1 MNSMIV
7 RGKVFKYGDN
17 INTDI
22 ISPPQYMELSVAEA
36 AKYTLSALDPEFAGK
51 VRKGDILVAGVN
63 FGSGSSR
70 ETSPLTLRY
79 LGVGAI
85 VAKFFARIFYRNA
98 INIGLPVVECREAD
112 RISANDIIEINFE
125 RGRITNTTKDE
136 VYDCSAIPPHI
147 LELVQEGGLVAY
159 LKKHLSEP
167 AKASSGSG

>member
-7 RGKVFKYGDN
+7 RGKVWKYGDN

-36 AKYTLSALDPEFAGK
+36 AKYTLNALDAEFAGK
-51 VRKGDILVAGVN
+51 VGKGDILVAGDN

-112 RISANDIIEINFE
+112 RISANDVIEINFE
-125 RGRITNTTKDE
+125 QGRITNTTTG
-136 VYDCSAIPPHI
+136 I
-147 LELVQEGGLVAY
+147 
-159 LKKHLSEP
+159 
-167 AKASSGSG
+167 SGR

>member
-1 MNSMIV
+1 MPVS
-7 RGKVFKYGDN
+7 
-17 INTDI
+17 T
-22 ISPPQYMELSVAEA
+22 
-36 AKYTLSALDPEFAGK
+36 SAP
-51 VRKGDILVAGVN
+51 
-63 FGSGSSR
+63 GSSR

-98 INIGLPVVECREAD
+98 INIGLPVVECSEAD

-125 RGRITNTTKDE
+125 QGSITNTTKGE
-136 VYDCSAIPPHI
+136 SYNCSAIPSHI

-167 AKASSGSG
+167 AKTNSR

>member
-7 RGKVFKYGDN
+7 RGKVWKYGDN

-36 AKYTLSALDPEFAGK
+36 AKYTLSALDPEFASK
-51 VRKGDILVAGVN
+51 VRKGDILVAGAN

-125 RGRITNTTKDE
+125 QGRITNTTKGE
-136 VYDCSAIPPHI
+136 VYNCSAIPSAH
-147 LELVQEGGLVAY
+147 
-159 LKKHLSEP
+159 S
-167 AKASSGSG
+167 

>member
-1 MNSMIV
+1 VNSMIV
-7 RGKVFKYGDN
+7 RGKVWKYGDN

-36 AKYTLSALDPEFAGK
+36 AKYTLSALDAEFAGK
-51 VRKGDILVAGVN
+51 VGKGDILVAGNN

-112 RISANDIIEINFE
+112 RISTNDVIEINFE
-125 RGRITNTTKDE
+125 QGRITNTTKSE
-136 VYDCSAIPPHI
+136 VYNCSAIPPHI

-159 LKKHLSEP
+159 LKKRLIEP
-167 AKASSGSG
+167 AETSSK